1 MEKAQQILNGLGGT
15 ENISELESCI
25 TRLRVEVVDASKVD
39 DQMLTAAGAF
49 GVQHYGNS
57 VQVVIGPTAEQVE
70 DAVKAL
76 M

>member
-1 MEKAQQILNGLGGT
+1 MDKAQQILNGLGGK
-15 ENISELESCI
+15 ENIAELESCI
-25 TRLRVEVVDASKVD
+25 TRLRVEVVDPDKVD
-39 DQMLTAAGAF
+39 DQVLTSAGAF
-49 GVQHYGNS
+49 GVQHFGNS